1 MYNFRVSTF
10 GILELYQY
18 TPAPSSSRNFTALG
32 SQVLPSRSADGSL
45 LCDCVT
51 GSFRQ
56 PQNGRRRHQ
65 TSPQRLVIIMAD
77 SSNSAGST
85 ASAARYGGHD
95 RFTLELEVS
104 LFAGNAYHG

>member
-10 GILELYQY
+10 GILELYQF

-32 SQVLPSRSADGSL
+32 SQVLLDRLTAAS
-45 LCDCVT
+45 CVT
-51 GSFRQ
+51 GNFRQ

-104 LFAGNAYHG
+104 LFVGNAYHG